1 MADNYIERQQEQYE
15 ARKAAWKQ
23 AQKYGKKKST
33 TVHPAESASCTPM
46 TSKSSPS
53 KRRVFI
59 TGGAE
64 GIGKAIVEAFCL
76 SGDQVA
82 FCDINEIAGQET
94 AKATGSIFHKV
105 DVSDKDVLESCM
117 QRILSEWNDIDII
130 INNVGISQ
138 FSSIT
143 ETSVEDFDKILSIN
157 LRPVFITSRL
167 LAIHRKEQSSPNP
180 YGRIIN
186 ICSTRYLMSE
196 SGSEGYAAS
205 KGGIYSLT
213 HALALSLSEWNITV
227 NSIAPG
233 WIQTHDYDQLRPE
246 DHSQHPSRRVGKPE
260 DFGVSDDESEPHK
273 KEQTASSGQG
283 YTRTTTARRLF
294 RDPDNKLLGGVA
306 SGLAAYFD
314 WDITLVRILMIVLL
328 FVPYCPMIILYII
341 GWIIIPEARTAAE
354 KLSMRGEAVTIEN
367 IGKTVTDGFER
378 VADGVNNFVNSDKP
392 RTFLQKVGDVFVTI
406 AAIILKI
413 FLVALVI
420 ICCPVLFVLAVV
432 IVALV
437 FAVIAALVGGG
448 ALLYEMLP
456 AIDWTPIATISPV
469 MTLLGTIS
477 GIALIAIPLGA
488 FLYTIMR
495 QLFHWSPMGT
505 GLKWSLFIL
514 WVLGLVIVI
523 INLSALGW
531 QLPLY
536 GLHCF

>member
-23 AQKYGKKKST
+23 AQKYGKRKST
-33 TVHPAESASCTPM
+33 TVHPTESASCTPM
-46 TSKSSPS
+46 ALKSDPS
-53 KRRVFI
+53 KRRIFI

-130 INNVGISQ
+130 VNNVGISQ

-196 SGSEGYAAS
+196 PGSEGYAAS

-260 DFGVSDDESEPHK
+260 DI
-273 KEQTASSGQG
+273 
-283 YTRTTTARRLF
+283 ARMCLF
-294 RDPDNKLLGGVA
+294 LCEENNDFING
-306 SGLAAYFD
+306 
-314 WDITLVRILMIVLL
+314 
-328 FVPYCPMIILYII
+328 
-341 GWIIIPEARTAAE
+341 
-354 KLSMRGEAVTIEN
+354 EN
-367 IGKTVTDGFER
+367 ITIDG
-378 VADGVNNFVNSDKP
+378 G
-392 RTFLQKVGDVFVTI
+392 
-406 AAIILKI
+406 
-413 FLVALVI
+413 
-420 ICCPVLFVLAVV
+420 
-432 IVALV
+432 
-437 FAVIAALVGGG
+437 
-448 ALLYEMLP
+448 
-456 AIDWTPIATISPV
+456 
-469 MTLLGTIS
+469 MTKKMIYLE
-477 GIALIAIPLGA
+477 
-488 FLYTIMR
+488 
-495 QLFHWSPMGT
+495 
-505 GLKWSLFIL
+505 
-514 WVLGLVIVI
+514 
-523 INLSALGW
+523 
-531 QLPLY
+531 
-536 GLHCF
+536 

>member
-33 TVHPAESASCTPM
+33 TVHPAESALCTPM
-46 TSKSSPS
+46 TSKSDTS

-82 FCDINEIAGQET
+82 FCDINETVGQET
-94 AKATGSIFHKV
+94 AKATGAIFHKV
-105 DVSDKDVLESCM
+105 DVSDKDALESCM
-117 QRILSEWNDIDII
+117 QRILSEWKDIDII

-196 SGSEGYAAS
+196 PGSEGYAAS

-233 WIQTHDYDQLRPE
+233 WIQTHDYDQLRSE
-246 DHSQHPSRRVGKPE
+246 DHSQHPSRRVGKPGDIARMCLFLCE
-260 DFGVSDDESEPHK
+260 KNNDFING
-273 KEQTASSGQG
+273 
-283 YTRTTTARRLF
+283 
-294 RDPDNKLLGGVA
+294 
-306 SGLAAYFD
+306 
-314 WDITLVRILMIVLL
+314 
-328 FVPYCPMIILYII
+328 
-341 GWIIIPEARTAAE
+341 
-354 KLSMRGEAVTIEN
+354 EN
-367 IGKTVTDGFER
+367 ITIDG
-378 VADGVNNFVNSDKP
+378 G
-392 RTFLQKVGDVFVTI
+392 
-406 AAIILKI
+406 
-413 FLVALVI
+413 
-420 ICCPVLFVLAVV
+420 
-432 IVALV
+432 
-437 FAVIAALVGGG
+437 
-448 ALLYEMLP
+448 
-456 AIDWTPIATISPV
+456 
-469 MTLLGTIS
+469 MTKKMIY
-477 GIALIAIPLGA
+477 PE
-488 FLYTIMR
+488 
-495 QLFHWSPMGT
+495 
-505 GLKWSLFIL
+505 
-514 WVLGLVIVI
+514 
-523 INLSALGW
+523 
-531 QLPLY
+531 
-536 GLHCF
+536 

>member
-46 TSKSSPS
+46 ALKSDPS

-105 DVSDKDVLESCM
+105 DVSDKDALESCM

-196 SGSEGYAAS
+196 PGSEGYAAS

-213 HALALSLSEWNITV
+213 HALALSLSKWNITV

-260 DFGVSDDESEPHK
+260 DI
-273 KEQTASSGQG
+273 
-283 YTRTTTARRLF
+283 ARMCLF
-294 RDPDNKLLGGVA
+294 FCEENNDFING
-306 SGLAAYFD
+306 
-314 WDITLVRILMIVLL
+314 
-328 FVPYCPMIILYII
+328 
-341 GWIIIPEARTAAE
+341 
-354 KLSMRGEAVTIEN
+354 EN
-367 IGKTVTDGFER
+367 ITIDG
-378 VADGVNNFVNSDKP
+378 G
-392 RTFLQKVGDVFVTI
+392 
-406 AAIILKI
+406 
-413 FLVALVI
+413 
-420 ICCPVLFVLAVV
+420 
-432 IVALV
+432 
-437 FAVIAALVGGG
+437 
-448 ALLYEMLP
+448 
-456 AIDWTPIATISPV
+456 
-469 MTLLGTIS
+469 MTKKMIYLE
-477 GIALIAIPLGA
+477 
-488 FLYTIMR
+488 
-495 QLFHWSPMGT
+495 
-505 GLKWSLFIL
+505 
-514 WVLGLVIVI
+514 
-523 INLSALGW
+523 
-531 QLPLY
+531 
-536 GLHCF
+536 

>member
-1 MADNYIERQQEQYE
+1 MADNYIEKQQELYE

-33 TVHPAESASCTPM
+33 TVHPVKSASCTPM
-46 TSKSSPS
+46 ASKPEPSP
-53 KRRVFI
+53 KRVFI

-82 FCDINEIAGQET
+82 FCDINETAGQET

-105 DVSDKDVLESCM
+105 DVSDKDALESCI

-130 INNVGISQ
+130 VNNVGISQ

-260 DFGVSDDESEPHK
+260 DI
-273 KEQTASSGQG
+273 
-283 YTRTTTARRLF
+283 ARMCLF
-294 RDPDNKLLGGVA
+294 LCEENNDFING
-306 SGLAAYFD
+306 
-314 WDITLVRILMIVLL
+314 
-328 FVPYCPMIILYII
+328 
-341 GWIIIPEARTAAE
+341 
-354 KLSMRGEAVTIEN
+354 EN
-367 IGKTVTDGFER
+367 ITIDG
-378 VADGVNNFVNSDKP
+378 G
-392 RTFLQKVGDVFVTI
+392 
-406 AAIILKI
+406 
-413 FLVALVI
+413 
-420 ICCPVLFVLAVV
+420 
-432 IVALV
+432 
-437 FAVIAALVGGG
+437 
-448 ALLYEMLP
+448 
-456 AIDWTPIATISPV
+456 
-469 MTLLGTIS
+469 MTKKMIYLE
-477 GIALIAIPLGA
+477 
-488 FLYTIMR
+488 
-495 QLFHWSPMGT
+495 
-505 GLKWSLFIL
+505 
-514 WVLGLVIVI
+514 
-523 INLSALGW
+523 
-531 QLPLY
+531 
-536 GLHCF
+536 

>member
-1 MADNYIERQQEQYE
+1 MIYIVPPC
-15 ARKAAWKQ
+15 
-23 AQKYGKKKST
+23 GS
-33 TVHPAESASCTPM
+33 PAESASCTPM

-64 GIGKAIVEAFCL
+64 GIGKAIVEVFCL

-105 DVSDKDVLESCM
+105 DVSDKDALESCM

-260 DFGVSDDESEPHK
+260 DI
-273 KEQTASSGQG
+273 
-283 YTRTTTARRLF
+283 ARMCLF
-294 RDPDNKLLGGVA
+294 LCEENNDFING
-306 SGLAAYFD
+306 
-314 WDITLVRILMIVLL
+314 
-328 FVPYCPMIILYII
+328 
-341 GWIIIPEARTAAE
+341 
-354 KLSMRGEAVTIEN
+354 EN
-367 IGKTVTDGFER
+367 ITIDGGMPKYLPIFSTV
-378 VADGVNNFVNSDKP
+378 S
-392 RTFLQKVGDVFVTI
+392 
-406 AAIILKI
+406 
-413 FLVALVI
+413 
-420 ICCPVLFVLAVV
+420 
-432 IVALV
+432 
-437 FAVIAALVGGG
+437 
-448 ALLYEMLP
+448 
-456 AIDWTPIATISPV
+456 WTV
-469 MTLLGTIS
+469 
-477 GIALIAIPLGA
+477 
-488 FLYTIMR
+488 Y
-495 QLFHWSPMGT
+495 
-505 GLKWSLFIL
+505 
-514 WVLGLVIVI
+514 
-523 INLSALGW
+523 
-531 QLPLY
+531 
-536 GLHCF
+536 

>member
-33 TVHPAESASCTPM
+33 TVHPTESASCTPM

-130 INNVGISQ
+130 VNNVGISQ

-260 DFGVSDDESEPHK
+260 DI
-273 KEQTASSGQG
+273 
-283 YTRTTTARRLF
+283 ARMCLF
-294 RDPDNKLLGGVA
+294 LCEENNDFING
-306 SGLAAYFD
+306 
-314 WDITLVRILMIVLL
+314 
-328 FVPYCPMIILYII
+328 
-341 GWIIIPEARTAAE
+341 
-354 KLSMRGEAVTIEN
+354 EN
-367 IGKTVTDGFER
+367 ITIDG
-378 VADGVNNFVNSDKP
+378 G
-392 RTFLQKVGDVFVTI
+392 
-406 AAIILKI
+406 
-413 FLVALVI
+413 
-420 ICCPVLFVLAVV
+420 
-432 IVALV
+432 
-437 FAVIAALVGGG
+437 
-448 ALLYEMLP
+448 
-456 AIDWTPIATISPV
+456 
-469 MTLLGTIS
+469 MTKKMIYLE
-477 GIALIAIPLGA
+477 
-488 FLYTIMR
+488 
-495 QLFHWSPMGT
+495 
-505 GLKWSLFIL
+505 
-514 WVLGLVIVI
+514 
-523 INLSALGW
+523 
-531 QLPLY
+531 
-536 GLHCF
+536 

>member
-33 TVHPAESASCTPM
+33 TVHPVKSASCTPM
-46 TSKSSPS
+46 ASKPETSS
-53 KRRVFI
+53 KRVFI

-82 FCDINEIAGQET
+82 FCDINETAGQET
-94 AKATGSIFHKV
+94 AKATGAIFYKV
-105 DVSDKDVLESCM
+105 DVSDKDALESCM
-117 QRILSEWNDIDII
+117 QRILSDWKDIDII
-130 INNVGISQ
+130 VNNVGISQ

-196 SGSEGYAAS
+196 PGSEGYAAS

-260 DFGVSDDESEPHK
+260 DI
-273 KEQTASSGQG
+273 
-283 YTRTTTARRLF
+283 ARMCLF
-294 RDPDNKLLGGVA
+294 LCEENNDFING
-306 SGLAAYFD
+306 
-314 WDITLVRILMIVLL
+314 
-328 FVPYCPMIILYII
+328 
-341 GWIIIPEARTAAE
+341 
-354 KLSMRGEAVTIEN
+354 EN
-367 IGKTVTDGFER
+367 ITIDG
-378 VADGVNNFVNSDKP
+378 GMTK
-392 RTFLQKVGDVFVTI
+392 KMI
-406 AAIILKI
+406 
-413 FLVALVI
+413 
-420 ICCPVLFVLAVV
+420 
-432 IVALV
+432 
-437 FAVIAALVGGG
+437 
-448 ALLYEMLP
+448 YEE
-456 AIDWTPIATISPV
+456 
-469 MTLLGTIS
+469 
-477 GIALIAIPLGA
+477 
-488 FLYTIMR
+488 
-495 QLFHWSPMGT
+495 
-505 GLKWSLFIL
+505 
-514 WVLGLVIVI
+514 
-523 INLSALGW
+523 
-531 QLPLY
+531 
-536 GLHCF
+536 

>member
-33 TVHPAESASCTPM
+33 TVHPTESASCTPM

-105 DVSDKDVLESCM
+105 DVSDKDALESCM

-130 INNVGISQ
+130 VNNVGISQ

-196 SGSEGYAAS
+196 PGSEGYATS

-260 DFGVSDDESEPHK
+260 DI
-273 KEQTASSGQG
+273 
-283 YTRTTTARRLF
+283 ARMCLF
-294 RDPDNKLLGGVA
+294 FCEENNDFING
-306 SGLAAYFD
+306 
-314 WDITLVRILMIVLL
+314 
-328 FVPYCPMIILYII
+328 
-341 GWIIIPEARTAAE
+341 
-354 KLSMRGEAVTIEN
+354 EN
-367 IGKTVTDGFER
+367 ITIDG
-378 VADGVNNFVNSDKP
+378 G
-392 RTFLQKVGDVFVTI
+392 
-406 AAIILKI
+406 
-413 FLVALVI
+413 
-420 ICCPVLFVLAVV
+420 
-432 IVALV
+432 
-437 FAVIAALVGGG
+437 
-448 ALLYEMLP
+448 
-456 AIDWTPIATISPV
+456 
-469 MTLLGTIS
+469 MTKKMIYLE
-477 GIALIAIPLGA
+477 
-488 FLYTIMR
+488 
-495 QLFHWSPMGT
+495 
-505 GLKWSLFIL
+505 
-514 WVLGLVIVI
+514 
-523 INLSALGW
+523 
-531 QLPLY
+531 
-536 GLHCF
+536 

>member
-33 TVHPAESASCTPM
+33 TVHPTESASCTPM
-46 TSKSSPS
+46 ALKSDPS
-53 KRRVFI
+53 KRRIFI

-105 DVSDKDVLESCM
+105 DVSDKDALESCI

-130 INNVGISQ
+130 VNNVGISQ

-196 SGSEGYAAS
+196 PGSEGYAAS

-260 DFGVSDDESEPHK
+260 DI
-273 KEQTASSGQG
+273 
-283 YTRTTTARRLF
+283 ARMCLF
-294 RDPDNKLLGGVA
+294 LCEENNDFING
-306 SGLAAYFD
+306 
-314 WDITLVRILMIVLL
+314 
-328 FVPYCPMIILYII
+328 
-341 GWIIIPEARTAAE
+341 
-354 KLSMRGEAVTIEN
+354 EN
-367 IGKTVTDGFER
+367 ITIDG
-378 VADGVNNFVNSDKP
+378 G
-392 RTFLQKVGDVFVTI
+392 
-406 AAIILKI
+406 
-413 FLVALVI
+413 
-420 ICCPVLFVLAVV
+420 
-432 IVALV
+432 
-437 FAVIAALVGGG
+437 
-448 ALLYEMLP
+448 
-456 AIDWTPIATISPV
+456 
-469 MTLLGTIS
+469 MTKKMIYLE
-477 GIALIAIPLGA
+477 
-488 FLYTIMR
+488 
-495 QLFHWSPMGT
+495 
-505 GLKWSLFIL
+505 
-514 WVLGLVIVI
+514 
-523 INLSALGW
+523 
-531 QLPLY
+531 
-536 GLHCF
+536 

>member
-46 TSKSSPS
+46 TSKSDTS

-64 GIGKAIVEAFCL
+64 GIGKAMVEAFCL
-76 SGDQVA
+76 SGNQVA

-105 DVSDKDVLESCM
+105 DVSDKDALESCM
-117 QRILSEWNDIDII
+117 QRILSDWKDIDII
-130 INNVGISQ
+130 VNNVGISQ

-196 SGSEGYAAS
+196 PGSEGYAAS

-260 DFGVSDDESEPHK
+260 DIARMCFVS
-273 KEQTASSGQG
+273 
-283 YTRTTTARRLF
+283 L
-294 RDPDNKLLGGVA
+294 
-306 SGLAAYFD
+306 
-314 WDITLVRILMIVLL
+314 
-328 FVPYCPMIILYII
+328 
-341 GWIIIPEARTAAE
+341 
-354 KLSMRGEAVTIEN
+354 
-367 IGKTVTDGFER
+367 
-378 VADGVNNFVNSDKP
+378 
-392 RTFLQKVGDVFVTI
+392 
-406 AAIILKI
+406 
-413 FLVALVI
+413 
-420 ICCPVLFVLAVV
+420 
-432 IVALV
+432 
-437 FAVIAALVGGG
+437 
-448 ALLYEMLP
+448 
-456 AIDWTPIATISPV
+456 
-469 MTLLGTIS
+469 
-477 GIALIAIPLGA
+477 
-488 FLYTIMR
+488 
-495 QLFHWSPMGT
+495 
-505 GLKWSLFIL
+505 
-514 WVLGLVIVI
+514 
-523 INLSALGW
+523 
-531 QLPLY
+531 
-536 GLHCF
+536 

>member
-1 MADNYIERQQEQYE
+1 MADNYIEKQQELYE

-33 TVHPAESASCTPM
+33 TVHPVKSASCTPM
-46 TSKSSPS
+46 ASKPETSS
-53 KRRVFI
+53 KRVFI

-82 FCDINEIAGQET
+82 FCDINETAGQET

-130 INNVGISQ
+130 VNNVGISQ

-167 LAIHRKEQSSPNP
+167 LAIRRKEQSSPNP

-196 SGSEGYAAS
+196 PGSEGYAAS

-233 WIQTHDYDQLRPE
+233 WIQTHDYDQLQPE

-260 DFGVSDDESEPHK
+260 DI
-273 KEQTASSGQG
+273 
-283 YTRTTTARRLF
+283 ARMCLF
-294 RDPDNKLLGGVA
+294 LCEENNDFING
-306 SGLAAYFD
+306 
-314 WDITLVRILMIVLL
+314 
-328 FVPYCPMIILYII
+328 
-341 GWIIIPEARTAAE
+341 
-354 KLSMRGEAVTIEN
+354 EN
-367 IGKTVTDGFER
+367 ITIDG
-378 VADGVNNFVNSDKP
+378 G
-392 RTFLQKVGDVFVTI
+392 
-406 AAIILKI
+406 
-413 FLVALVI
+413 
-420 ICCPVLFVLAVV
+420 
-432 IVALV
+432 
-437 FAVIAALVGGG
+437 
-448 ALLYEMLP
+448 
-456 AIDWTPIATISPV
+456 
-469 MTLLGTIS
+469 MTKKMIYLE
-477 GIALIAIPLGA
+477 
-488 FLYTIMR
+488 
-495 QLFHWSPMGT
+495 
-505 GLKWSLFIL
+505 
-514 WVLGLVIVI
+514 
-523 INLSALGW
+523 
-531 QLPLY
+531 
-536 GLHCF
+536 

>member
-33 TVHPAESASCTPM
+33 TVHPAESALCTPM
-46 TSKSSPS
+46 TSKSDTS
-53 KRRVFI
+53 KRKVFI

-76 SGDQVA
+76 SVDQVA
-82 FCDINEIAGQET
+82 FCDINETVGQET
-94 AKATGSIFHKV
+94 AKATGAIFHKV
-105 DVSDKDVLESCM
+105 DVSDKDALESCM

-196 SGSEGYAAS
+196 PGSEGYAAS

-233 WIQTHDYDQLRPE
+233 WIQTHDYDQLQPE

-260 DFGVSDDESEPHK
+260 DI
-273 KEQTASSGQG
+273 
-283 YTRTTTARRLF
+283 ARMCLF
-294 RDPDNKLLGGVA
+294 LCEENNDFING
-306 SGLAAYFD
+306 
-314 WDITLVRILMIVLL
+314 
-328 FVPYCPMIILYII
+328 
-341 GWIIIPEARTAAE
+341 
-354 KLSMRGEAVTIEN
+354 EN
-367 IGKTVTDGFER
+367 ITIDG
-378 VADGVNNFVNSDKP
+378 G
-392 RTFLQKVGDVFVTI
+392 
-406 AAIILKI
+406 
-413 FLVALVI
+413 
-420 ICCPVLFVLAVV
+420 
-432 IVALV
+432 
-437 FAVIAALVGGG
+437 
-448 ALLYEMLP
+448 
-456 AIDWTPIATISPV
+456 
-469 MTLLGTIS
+469 MTKKMIYLE
-477 GIALIAIPLGA
+477 
-488 FLYTIMR
+488 
-495 QLFHWSPMGT
+495 
-505 GLKWSLFIL
+505 
-514 WVLGLVIVI
+514 
-523 INLSALGW
+523 
-531 QLPLY
+531 
-536 GLHCF
+536 